1 MGVFKR
7 DERLPEHTVVTTVGD
22 GSPRRSLSSAFETGK
37 REGRALLMPFLVCG
51 YPDPDAFLA
60 CVEAA
65 GTAGADVLE
74 IGIPF
79 SDPIMDGPLI
89 AAASTKVLDRGQT
102 VDDAFGLLARA
113 SAAFG
118 RPMVAMTYYNLLLRR
133 GLKRFA
139 GDCAAAGVSG
149 VIVPDLAVEESLQ
162 WGVACE
168 QAGIAAVFMASV
180 TSSPERLRQIA
191 HTSEGFIYAA
201 STLGVTGVRDS
212 LGDRARTLVASLRE
226 ATSKPVAVGIGVS
239 TPEHAR
245 EVAGYADGVIVGSA
259 LVQAIDDGGPE
270 PAKRVVQLVTALRD
284 ALG

>member
-1 MGVFKR
+1 MGMFKR
-7 DERLPEHTVVTTVGD
+7 DERLPEHTVVTTAGD
-22 GSPRRSLSSAFETGK
+22 GSPRRTLSTAFEAGK

-51 YPDPDAFLA
+51 YPDADSFLG
-60 CVEAA
+60 CVTAA

-89 AAASTKVLDRGQT
+89 AAASTAMLARGQS
-102 VDDAFGLLARA
+102 VDDAFALLARA
-113 SAAFG
+113 SIAFG
-118 RPMVAMTYYNLLLRR
+118 RPIVVMTYYNLIFHR

-139 GDCAAAGVSG
+139 HDCAAAGVAG

-168 QAGIAAVFMASV
+168 QAGIAAIFMASV

-191 HTSEGFIYAA
+191 HTSEGFVYAA
-201 STLGVTGVRDS
+201 STLGVTGVRDELS
-212 LGDRARTLVASLRE
+212 DRARTLVGALRD
-226 ATSKPVAVGIGVS
+226 AGGKPVAVGIGVS

-245 EVAGYADGVIVGSA
+245 EVASYADGVIVGSA
-259 LVQAIDDGGPE
+259 IVRAIDEGGADPVK
-270 PAKRVVQLVTALRD
+270 AVSNLVTALRG

>member
-7 DERLPEHTVVTTVGD
+7 DERLPEHTVVTSVGD
-22 GSPRRSLSSAFETGK
+22 GSPRRMLAAAFESGK

-51 YPDPDAFLA
+51 YPDGDAFVE
-60 CVEAA
+60 CVAAA
-65 GTAGADVLE
+65 GAAGADVLE

-89 AAASTKVLDRGQT
+89 AAASNQVLARGQT
-102 VDDAFGLLARA
+102 VDDAFGLLGRA
-113 SAAFG
+113 AVAFG
-118 RPMVAMTYYNLLLRR
+118 RPLVAMTYYNVILRR
-133 GLKRFA
+133 GLQRFA
-139 GDCAAAGVSG
+139 QDCASAGVAG

-168 QAGIAAVFMASV
+168 QAGIAAVFLAAV
-180 TSSPERLRQIA
+180 TSSPERLHRIA
-191 HTSEGFIYAA
+191 QTSEGFIYAA
-201 STLGVTGVRDS
+201 STLGVTGVRDELS
-212 LGDRARTLVASLRE
+212 DRARTLVEGLRVASG
-226 ATSKPVAVGIGVS
+226 KPVAVGIGVS

-259 LVQAIDDGGPE
+259 IVRAIDQSPGDPAGGVSSL
-270 PAKRVVQLVTALRD
+270 VVALRA